1 MGTKAF
7 ALSAIVAVS
16 LAVTGSHPANA
27 QSYPERLI
35 KIVVPFPAGGPSDV
49 AARLVT
55 QPLSSKLGQSVIMEN
70 LPGAGGRTGA
80 KAVAQASPDGYTLL
94 LGGTNPNAIAQSLY
108 RNLNFEPLKDFTAVA
123 LIGELQRAGGQPLR
137 ARENAAGTGA
147 IREGKPRQA
156 HVRDLGRI
164 ARRALRESSMR
175 PWRRYRGDWWATL
188 FAGRPTRGSKGAA
201 PLLQQAG
208 HDRAPRERRT

>member
-1 MGTKAF
+1 MGKKAVV
-7 ALSAIVAVS
+7 LSAVVAVS
-16 LAVTGSHPANA
+16 LVLTGSHHLANA
-27 QSYPERLI
+27 QSYPDRLI

-55 QPLSSKLGQSVIMEN
+55 QPLSSRLGQGVIIEN

-123 LIGELQRAGGQPLR
+123 LIGTRLQRTGGEPIRAG
-137 ARENAAGTGA
+137 ENAPGAGA
-147 IREGKPRQA
+147 IRKGKS
-156 HVRDLGRI
+156 G
-164 ARRALRESSMR
+164 
-175 PWRRYRGDWWATL
+175 
-188 FAGRPTRGSKGAA
+188 
-201 PLLQQAG
+201 
-208 HDRAPRERRT
+208 